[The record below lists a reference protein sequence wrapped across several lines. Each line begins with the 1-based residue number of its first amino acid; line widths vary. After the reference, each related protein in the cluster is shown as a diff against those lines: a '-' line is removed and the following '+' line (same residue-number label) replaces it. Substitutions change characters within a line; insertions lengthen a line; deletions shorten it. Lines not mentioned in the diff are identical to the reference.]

1 MYLCAQ
7 LLRAQPIGHARIDI
21 SQMAFLRLGW
31 SKRLRPLTSTQM
43 MRRYPLKKS
52 MHSPVRSIFMLVP
65 LTAPCDKQSFGN
77 IWSNGRILRHWK
89 NSFRISCLESSV
101 VGCLEENW
109 FPKKGTDNLLSPLSQ
124 FLINSVITFDIHWLI
139 SKLGCMTQ
147 HTISKTL
154 CRKLVSGKVLGAQM
168 QQIFE
173 LWGDCKR

>member
-89 NSFRISCLESSV
+89 IHLEFLVLSLLLLDV
-101 VGCLEENW
+101 W
-109 FPKKGTDNLLSPLSQ
+109 KKIDFQKKALKIYYLLSLN
-124 FLINSVITFDIHWLI
+124 F
-139 SKLGCMTQ
+139 
-147 HTISKTL
+147 
-154 CRKLVSGKVLGAQM
+154 
-168 QQIFE
+168 
-173 LWGDCKR
+173 